1 MTAVQVQPSDIRGG
15 YIHQTISWRRPDNH
29 THITHYLI
37 QYGAG
42 ITRRDTEGGGLN
54 TVNSTT
60 NSTVLMLPKPT
71 NLTTYSV
78 WVAAVSEAGQGEF
91 SDRVDFSYSSKP
103 SLKWLQI
110 TSIPFIPT
118 TYTSLAGPGTPTDV
132 SVQAQSCHTLKVMWS
147 SPDHTG
153 GLPITGYNISYTDGI
168 TNYVQG
174 TFAEQMA
181 LIQHCSPGTTYKV
194 KVVAFNVI
202 GQGEETTMTTV
213 RTNHRGIQLQIR
225 QLHCARVQ
233 YIKQLDYAPFK
244 ISITY
249 YICRVVSTYVPVL
262 Q

>member
-1 MTAVQVQPSDIRGG
+1 MHSLSLLQLLKREMSVVTADYLFHSD
-15 YIHQTISWRRPDNH
+15 
-29 THITHYLI
+29 YLHFTCR
-37 QYGAG
+37 
-42 ITRRDTEGGGLN
+42 TRCPHGVT
-54 TVNSTT
+54 
-60 NSTVLMLPKPT
+60 
-71 NLTTYSV
+71 
-78 WVAAVSEAGQGEF
+78 
-91 SDRVDFSYSSKP
+91 
-103 SLKWLQI
+103 
-110 TSIPFIPT
+110 
-118 TYTSLAGPGTPTDV
+118 
-132 SVQAQSCHTLKVMWS
+132 VQAQSCVTLNVTWS